1 MAKIDCRGPLGNAY
15 CIMAAAIRLA
25 KQLNRDIKSN
35 IDLDVFKDYLESS
48 SSYEEVKQKI
58 VLYFKDYFIDIEYI
72 EDKEG
77 EYGGY

>member
-1 MAKIDCRGPLGNAY
+1 MAKIDCRGSLGNVY

-25 KQLNRDIKSN
+25 KQFNRDIKSN

>member
-1 MAKIDCRGPLGNAY
+1 MAKIDCIGPLGNVY

>member
-1 MAKIDCRGPLGNAY
+1 M
-15 CIMAAAIRLA
+15 
-25 KQLNRDIKSN
+25 NRDIKSN